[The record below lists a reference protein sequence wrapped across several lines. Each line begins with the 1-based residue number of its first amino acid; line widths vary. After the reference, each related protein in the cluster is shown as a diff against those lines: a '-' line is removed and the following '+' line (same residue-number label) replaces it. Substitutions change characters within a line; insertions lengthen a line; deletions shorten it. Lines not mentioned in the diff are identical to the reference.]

1 MISVI
6 IPLYNKEKTV
16 ANTIQT
22 VLGQT
27 FQDFEIVIVD
37 DGSTDGSAGEV
48 GKIDDP
54 RIRLIR
60 QQNAGVSAARTK
72 GVEEARGEYV
82 AFLDADDEWKP
93 DYLAT
98 QYALTQKYPDC
109 GVFAMNYEFRN
120 AQGKTTPTII
130 RRLPFS
136 GSDGILTNYF
146 EVASYS
152 NPPLWTSAVMA
163 RKDAILSIGGF
174 PVGIKSGEDLL
185 TWARLACRY
194 KIAYCNNHLAV
205 FFFDESV
212 FDTEQ
217 AKRAP
222 ESIDTV
228 GSELAT
234 LYSEHREIVGLKQ
247 YVALWHKMRAR
258 IFLSKSCRKA
268 GRKECL
274 LSMKYAVTFKIAI
287 FFILTFMPTTVVK
300 YIFNKLA

>member
-1 MISVI
+1 MMSVI

-27 FQDFEIVIVD
+27 FRDFEIVIVD

-48 GKIDDP
+48 GKIDDS

-60 QQNAGVSAARTK
+60 QQNAGVSAARNK
-72 GVEEARGEYV
+72 GVEEAMGEYV

-109 GVFAMNYEFRN
+109 GVFAVNYETRD

-130 RRLPFS
+130 RKLPFS

-146 EVASYS
+146 EVASHS
-152 NPPLWTSAVMA
+152 NPPICSISVMV

-194 KIAYCNNHLAV
+194 KIAYCRISLAIFNV
-205 FFFDESV
+205 EGYEVS
-212 FDTEQ
+212 EKP
-217 AKRAP
+217 KRIP
-222 ESIDTV
+222 SDVDVV
-228 GSELAT
+228 GNELAKLRQEYQPPHIDAYLST
-234 LYSEHREIVGLKQ
+234 
-247 YVALWHKMRAR
+247 WHKMRSSVYMR
-258 IFLSKSCRKA
+258 LRMRK
-268 GRKECL
+268 RSIKEAIIGLRYDPLNAKLYAFIVLNL
-274 LSMKYAVTFKIAI
+274 L
-287 FFILTFMPTTVVK
+287 P
-300 YIFNKLA
+300 NKLQPF